1 MHFYNSQDHS
11 MMTAILAAEN
21 VVAGHRLHD
30 VWKVTE
36 DAEYAEEG
44 TAGERAVLANLRA
57 IPQRLPEADDA

>member
-1 MHFYNSQDHS
+1 